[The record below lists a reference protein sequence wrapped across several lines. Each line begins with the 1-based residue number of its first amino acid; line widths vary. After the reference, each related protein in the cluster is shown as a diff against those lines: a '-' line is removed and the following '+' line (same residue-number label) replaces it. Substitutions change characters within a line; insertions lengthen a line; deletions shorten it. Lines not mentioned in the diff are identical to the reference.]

1 VGVALGWQTRGVGG
15 GEVCGGSSGMLGL
28 HGLCSLA
35 GNWGWQLG
43 LVTGAGD
50 WGWRLAMLW
59 GDAV

>member
-1 VGVALGWQTRGVGG
+1 
-15 GEVCGGSSGMLGL
+15 MLGL